1 LHQHVLEAG
10 AQWSVGQ
17 RQLLALARALLRKP
31 RVLLMDEATASVD
44 RDTDMFIQSTV
55 RSAFQDCT
63 LITIAHRLETV
74 IDYDRIMVM
83 GEGVCLEIERPAVLL
98 RDPSSSLSQL
108 VQATGEA
115 ADALRALALAAEQ
128 DSIERNAALLPTPP
142 LVAVGHDVHL
152 HVE

>member
-1 LHQHVLEAG
+1 
-10 AQWSVGQ
+10 
-17 RQLLALARALLRKP
+17 
-31 RVLLMDEATASVD
+31 
-44 RDTDMFIQSTV
+44 
-55 RSAFQDCT
+55 